1 MSKTIDKV
9 TAFITRKS
17 RDGHELLLFEH
28 PHAGI
33 QIPAGTVEDQETPKE
48 AVIREVAEET
58 GLTTSLSIR
67 RYLGCSED
75 TLPEGERIIAES
87 TKVYARPDVTSF
99 DWAHFPKGIPVVV
112 KRQTDGFSQVTYEEF
127 DRVPNPQYVTMCIT
141 GWVPDR
147 VLANT
152 RRRHFFYL
160 EFYGD
165 SEEKRIVG
173 ADNHLFTLFW
183 APLHELPEIIYPQNE
198 WLGFL
203 YQQFPRS
210 DFHIT

>member
-1 MSKTIDKV
+1 MSKIIEKV

-17 RDGHELLLFEH
+17 RDGNDLLLFEH
-28 PHAGI
+28 PNAGI
-33 QIPAGTVEDQETPKE
+33 QIPSGTVEDQEMSEE
-48 AVIREVAEET
+48 AVIREVTEET
-58 GLTTSLSIR
+58 GLTTSLLIR

-99 DWAHFPKGIPVVV
+99 DWVHLPKGIAVVV
-112 KRQTDGFSQVTYEEF
+112 TRQSDEFSQVTYEEF

-152 RRRHFFYL
+152 RRRHFFHL
-160 EFYGD
+160 EFYRD
-165 SEEKRIVG
+165 SEEKWTVFS
-173 ADNHLFTLFW
+173 DNHPFTLFW
-183 APLHELPEIIYPQNE
+183 TPLDELPEIIYPQNE
-198 WLGFL
+198 WLEVL
-203 YQQFPRS
+203 YQ
-210 DFHIT
+210 